1 MQSQQKHI
9 EDTKKIVLETYRC
22 FKVMIDALGSCK
34 TDKEEAAPL
43 PLYQRIYNK
52 VASWISSG
60 IVPFFGSAG
69 YLFRFHILE
78 YPFG

>member
-1 MQSQQKHI
+1 MNKL
-9 EDTKKIVLETYRC
+9 IV
-22 FKVMIDALGSCK
+22 FMLGSCSTFSILS
-34 TDKEEAAPL
+34 TDL
-43 PLYQRIYNK
+43 QQGRFLD
-52 VASWISSG
+52 SSG